1 MVQYPYKSLVRWQGD
16 SLEILKTFPD
26 AVKENIGGD
35 LSRLECGE
43 DRWILSQWAVC
54 YRACPNCEIATA
66 VPGIG

>member
-1 MVQYPYKSLVRWQGD
+1 MVQYPHKAGFGGRVTRW
-16 SLEILKTFPD
+16 EILKTFPD